1 MSRRVLAILA
11 SLAMITL
18 ALGFVAIAEAARGQR
33 DQISPSDT
41 KSQVAAKPWKSPRT
55 PWGQPDL
62 QGIWDYRTITPLER
76 PSALS
81 DKPFLA
87 DEEAAIFEREE
98 NRRQNRDL
106 IDPAKGGLQY
116 PPGGVI
122 PYNEFWY
129 DRGNSVVGSKR
140 TSLIVDPRDGRLP
153 PLTPAGQK
161 LADATAVADRET
173 QLGHPHAD
181 SYEDR
186 SLQERCIQSAGTVP
200 ILPGPYNNNIQIFQ
214 SAGYVA
220 IVNEMIHEHRMVPL
234 DGRPHV
240 GQNLKQWTGDARGR
254 WEGETLVVETTNFS
268 PKVNFQGAGPRLNV
282 VERFTRVAADTLQY
296 EFTIDDPTI
305 WTKPWTAVIP
315 MKQASEQIYEYACHE
330 DNFAIRNVL
339 SGARSDERGSGR

>member
-1 MSRRVLAILA
+1 MRPTFVRALLLPALFAALAQINTATISRTIKDE
-11 SLAMITL
+11 
-18 ALGFVAIAEAARGQR
+18 GARGQKDR
-33 DQISPSDT
+33 TS
-41 KSQVAAKPWKSPRT
+41 WKTPRT
-55 PWGQPDL
+55 PWGHPDL

-76 PSALS
+76 PSTLS
-81 DKPFLA
+81 GKSVLTD
-87 DEEAAIFEREE
+87 DEAAIFEREE

-129 DRGNSVVGSKR
+129 DRGNSVVGSRR
-140 TSLIVDPRDGRLP
+140 TSLIVDPADGRLP

-161 LADATAVADRET
+161 LADATAAADRET
-173 QLGHPHAD
+173 QLGHPHAN
-181 SYEDR
+181 SYEDLP
-186 SLQERCIQSAGTVP
+186 LQERCIQSAGTLP

-214 SAGYVA
+214 NAGYVA

-240 GQNLKQWTGDARGR
+240 GQKLKQWTGDSRGR
-254 WEGETLVVETTNFS
+254 WEGDTLVVETTNFA
-268 PKVNFQGAGPRLNV
+268 PKINFRGAGPRLNL

-296 EFTIDDPTI
+296 EFTVDDPTI

-330 DNFAIRNVL
+330 ENFAIRNIL
-339 SGARSDERGSGR
+339 SGARADERRSGR

>member
-11 SLAMITL
+11 GLAITTL
-18 ALGFVAIAEAARGQR
+18 ALGFVAIAEAARGQKN
-33 DQISPSDT
+33 QTAPPDT
-41 KSQVAAKPWKSPRT
+41 RATTVAKPWKSPRT
-55 PWGQPDL
+55 PWGHPDL

-76 PSALS
+76 PDALS
-81 DKPFLA
+81 AKPFLA
-87 DEEAAIFEREE
+87 DDEAAIFEREE

-129 DRGNSVVGSKR
+129 DRGNSIVGTKR
-140 TSLIVDPRDGRLP
+140 TSLIVDPPDGRLP

-161 LADATAVADRET
+161 LADATAAADRET

-186 SLQERCIQSAGTVP
+186 SLQERCIQSAGTLP

-220 IVNEMIHEHRMVPL
+220 IVNEMIHEHRVVPL
-234 DGRPHV
+234 DGRPHF
-240 GQNLKQWTGDARGR
+240 GQNLKQWTGDSRGR
-254 WEGETLVVETTNFS
+254 WEGDTLVVETTNFS
-268 PKVNFQGAGPRLNV
+268 PKVNFRGAGPRLNV

-296 EFTIDDPTI
+296 EFTVDDPTI

-315 MKQASEQIYEYACHE
+315 MKQTSQQIYEYACHE
-330 DNFAIRNVL
+330 DNFALRNVL
-339 SGARSDERGSGR
+339 AGARSDERRSGR

>member
-1 MSRRVLAILA
+1 MSRRVLATLA
-11 SLAMITL
+11 SLAIITL
-18 ALGFVAIAEAARGQR
+18 ALGFVAIAEPARGQNDR
-33 DQISPSDT
+33 NSPPDT
-41 KSQVAAKPWKSPRT
+41 RATIAVKPWKSPRT
-55 PWGQPDL
+55 PWGDPDF

-81 DKPFLA
+81 AKPFLT
-87 DEEAAIFEREE
+87 DDEAAIFEREE

-140 TSLIVDPRDGRLP
+140 TSLIVDPPDGRLP

-161 LADATAVADRET
+161 LADAAAEADRET
-173 QLGHPHAD
+173 QLGHPRAD
-181 SYEDR
+181 SYVDR
-186 SLQERCIQSAGTVP
+186 SLQERCIQSAGTLP

-220 IVNEMIHEHRMVPL
+220 IVNEMIHEHRIVPL
-234 DGRPHV
+234 DGRPHSS
-240 GQNLKQWTGDARGR
+240 QSLKQWTGDSRGR
-254 WEGETLVVETTNFS
+254 WAGDTLVVETTNFS
-268 PKVNFQGAGPRLNV
+268 PAVNFRGAGPRLTV
-282 VERFTRVAADTLQY
+282 VERFTRVASETLQY

-315 MKQASEQIYEYACHE
+315 MKQTSEQIYEYGCHE
-330 DNFAIRNVL
+330 ENFAIRNVL
-339 SGARSDERGSGR
+339 RGARSEEDPSGR

>member
-1 MSRRVLAILA
+1 MSRRVLATLP
-11 SLAMITL
+11 SLAIITL
-18 ALGFVAIAEAARGQR
+18 ALGFVAIAEAARGQNDR
-33 DQISPSDT
+33 KSPPDT
-41 KSQVAAKPWKSPRT
+41 RATIVAKPWKSPRT
-55 PWGQPDL
+55 PWGDPDF

-81 DKPFLA
+81 AQPFLTDA
-87 DEEAAIFEREE
+87 EAAIFEREE

-140 TSLIVDPRDGRLP
+140 TSLIVDPPDGRLP

-161 LADATAVADRET
+161 LADAAAEADRET

-181 SYEDR
+181 SYVDR
-186 SLQERCIQSAGTVP
+186 SLQERCIQSAGTLP

-220 IVNEMIHEHRMVPL
+220 IVNEMIHEHRIVPL
-234 DGRPHV
+234 DGRPHSS
-240 GQNLKQWTGDARGR
+240 QNLKQWTGDSRGH
-254 WEGETLVVETTNFS
+254 WAGDTLVVETTNFS
-268 PKVNFQGAGPRLNV
+268 PAVNFRGAGARLTV
-282 VERFTRVAADTLQY
+282 VERFTRVASETLQY

-315 MKQASEQIYEYACHE
+315 MKQTSEQIYEYGCHE
-330 DNFAIRNVL
+330 ENFAIRNVL
-339 SGARSDERGSGR
+339 RGARSEEDRSGR

>member
-11 SLAMITL
+11 SLAIITL
-18 ALGFVAIAEAARGQR
+18 ALAFVAIAEAARGQKSR
-33 DQISPSDT
+33 ISPPDARARI
-41 KSQVAAKPWKSPRT
+41 VAKPWKSPRT
-55 PWGQPDL
+55 PWGHPDL

-81 DKPFLA
+81 GKSVLTD
-87 DEEAAIFEREE
+87 DEAAIFEREE

-106 IDPAKGGLQY
+106 IDPAKGGLNY

-129 DRGNSVVGSKR
+129 DRGNSVVGSRR
-140 TSLIVDPRDGRLP
+140 TSLIVDPSDGRLP

-161 LADATAVADRET
+161 FADDAAAADRET

-186 SLQERCIQSAGTVP
+186 SLQERCIQSAGTLP

-214 SAGYVA
+214 NPGYVA

-234 DGRPHV
+234 DGRPHA
-240 GQNLKQWTGDARGR
+240 GQNLKQWTGDSRGR
-254 WEGETLVVETTNFS
+254 WDGDTLVVETTNLS
-268 PKVNFQGAGPRLNV
+268 PAVNFRGAGPRLHV
-282 VERFTRVAADTLQY
+282 VERFTRVAAETLQY
-296 EFTIDDPTI
+296 EFTVDDPTI

-315 MKQASEQIYEYACHE
+315 MKQTSEQIYEYGCHE
-330 DNFAIRNVL
+330 ENFAIRNVL
-339 SGARSDERGSGR
+339 RGARSEERRSGR